1 MLFCCVFFLF
11 FAFFCFAKELVKKT
25 KSFFKYINQSACI
38 EIDGAEDLGL
48 LYKKSGNIRGC
59 SIARKYRFGPFLF
72 CEFQCFFFFLFLI
85 FNKRWCYV
93 FIIPI
98 TDSKHLQESY
108 FVIVQSQTAIN

>member
-72 CEFQCFFFFLFLI
+72 CEFQCFFFFSI
-85 FNKRWCYV
+85 
-93 FIIPI
+93 
-98 TDSKHLQESY
+98 SY
-108 FVIVQSQTAIN
+108 FQQKMVLCIYHSYY